1 MPESIAFY
9 GIESYS
15 SVRLDAPIRM
25 AVIQSP
31 CRASDQALVYLNGI
45 FSHAMHMPRN
55 DAATLGTSDRAR
67 RGGATLDGFMRHGSR
82 GSATGTSQT

>member
-1 MPESIAFY
+1 
-9 GIESYS
+9 
-15 SVRLDAPIRM
+15 
-25 AVIQSP
+25 VIQNSRFLLFFGP
-31 CRASDQALVYLNGI
+31 AGRTDPNGGYSVTLSRASDQALVGLNGI

-67 RGGATLDGFMRHGSR
+67 RGGETLDGFMRHGSR